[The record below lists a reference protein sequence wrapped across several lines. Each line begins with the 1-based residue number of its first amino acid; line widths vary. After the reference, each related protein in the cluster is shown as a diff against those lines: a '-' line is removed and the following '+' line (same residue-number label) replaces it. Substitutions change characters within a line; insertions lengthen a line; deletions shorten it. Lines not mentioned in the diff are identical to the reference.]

1 MKDHVAVVTGAASG
15 IGLSVAES
23 LAVVGVRV
31 LMTDLDD
38 EALEAAAGP
47 IRGRGGEVE
56 TAQLDVRDPAAVER
70 VADLAVTR
78 FGGLHIAVN
87 NAGIVNRGLAWELAL
102 DDWHRVLNVN
112 LWGVIHG
119 VRAFVPRILATGQ
132 QGHVVNVASMAAVH
146 PQARLGPYTVAKH
159 GVLGLSDVLRDDLA
173 AVGSSVGVSVI
184 FPGRI
189 RTGMNPIGS
198 VDPDTVARNVMD
210 AIERRRPYVFTDD
223 HSADAVQTRLQALI
237 AARDDVIS

>member
-1 MKDHVAVVTGAASG
+1 M
-15 IGLSVAES
+15 
-23 LAVVGVRV
+23 
-31 LMTDLDD
+31 LD
-38 EALEAAAGP
+38 
-47 IRGRGGEVE
+47 
-56 TAQLDVRDPAAVER
+56 
-70 VADLAVTR
+70 
-78 FGGLHIAVN
+78 
-87 NAGIVNRGLAWELAL
+87 
-102 DDWHRVLNVN
+102 VN

-146 PQARLGPYTVAKH
+146 PHARLGPYTVAKH

-173 AVGSSVGVSVI
+173 AEGSSVGVSVV

-198 VDPDTVARNVMD
+198 VGPATVARNVMD
-210 AIERRRPYVFTDD
+210 AIERGRPYVFTDD
-223 HSADAVQTRLQALI
+223 HSEDAVQTRLQAII